1 MFIQDFQYTSD
12 YSISFDCPDGE
23 HTVKIIEAKETTTKN
38 GAPMIE
44 VQLAVQ
50 DSNGIAYIERIVS
63 GEYFNKNMSRFFDA
77 FKIVRGNF
85 AFMGWRGKIGRGMF
99 KHEQQTFTGA
109 DGIPKTVN
117 KAVMKALLVEQSNTQ
132 GTPQAQNTQPRQTQQ
147 SYQQSQGNTAPQQSQ
162 QSASPS
168 VDDFPEDI
176 PF

>member
-12 YSISFDCPDGE
+12 YGISFDCTDGE
-23 HTVKIIEAKETTTKN
+23 HAVKIIDAKETTTKN

-50 DSNGIAYIERIVS
+50 GSNGIAYIERIVS
-63 GEYFNKNMSRFFDA
+63 GEYFYKNMSRFFDA

-85 AFMGWRGKIGRGMF
+85 AMTGWRGKIGRGMF

-109 DGIPKTVN
+109 DGIQKTVN
-117 KAVMKALLVEQSNTQ
+117 KAVMKALIVEQPNTQ
-132 GTPQAQNTQPRQTQQ
+132 GTPQAQNAQPQQPRQT
-147 SYQQSQGNTAPQQSQ
+147 YQQPQGNSAPQQSQ